1 VVKTVSKA
9 ATSFKAGLSV
19 FVLTACL
26 AGGNMLSSAVPA
38 MAQEAQPQQSAPQTQ
53 QETPAVTTSAP
64 VAPSATT
71 PSTTEPAATQPSSG
85 ATAPV
90 QPSPSQSAGE
100 QGTPA
105 TQPVQ
110 TVPEGQTTGA
120 AAPNTPANN
129 PDQPEATTPVRT
141 ADNGLQ
147 IPHDLSP
154 WGMFMAAD
162 WVVKAVMIG
171 LAIASLA
178 TWTVWLA
185 KTLEIAGARSR
196 ARRALKEVSHAENL
210 ASAVQAL
217 EKTRGPGA
225 HLVRA
230 AQEEVSQSASAAAF
244 VGGEGLKE
252 RVASR
257 LSRIEAGAGRRL
269 AKGTGILATIGSVA
283 PFVGLFGTVWGI
295 MNSFIGIS
303 EAQTTNLAVVAP
315 GIAEALLAT
324 AIGLVAAIPAVI
336 IYNIFARSVTSYRHL
351 LADVGAGVERLVSR
365 DLDIRAAREI
375 VQKQA
380 ARVNPA
386 QSAPV
391 AKAAE

>member
-1 VVKTVSKA
+1 MVKTVSKA

-19 FVLTACL
+19 FVLAACL

-53 QETPAVTTSAP
+53 QETPAVTTPAP

-129 PDQPEATTPVRT
+129 PDQPEATIPVRT